1 MIWQVIWAFLGSMGF
16 ALLFQIEK
24 KHLLWASFG
33 GLFSWAFYL
42 LASRMISHTFYAVAE
57 ASMFAAVYSENV
69 ARFRKAPAILFN
81 VPSVVPLIPGSLLY
95 YAMDALVKGQWRIA
109 FSYSSQTL
117 QWMFGISV
125 GNAIV
130 LAFYKL
136 IKKFGGQKSV

>member
-1 MIWQVIWAFLGSMGF
+1 MMSQVIWAFLGSMGF
-16 ALLFQIEK
+16 ALLFQIER

-33 GLFSWAFYL
+33 GMFCWAAYL
-42 LASRMISHTFYAVAE
+42 LASQVITHTFYAVTA

-69 ARFRKAPAILFN
+69 ARIRKAPAILFN

-95 YAMDALVKGQWRIA
+95 YAMNALVKGEWRMA

-130 LAFYKL
+130 LAIYKL
-136 IKKFGGQKSV
+136 VKKCSGHKFI